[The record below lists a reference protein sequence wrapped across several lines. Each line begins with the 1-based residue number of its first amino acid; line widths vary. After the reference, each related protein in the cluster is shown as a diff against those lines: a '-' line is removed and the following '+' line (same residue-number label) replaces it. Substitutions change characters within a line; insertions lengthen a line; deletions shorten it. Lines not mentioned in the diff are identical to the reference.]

1 MYKVLVS
8 DPIADKGIAILEDAG
23 FDIIY
28 NPYPSNDE
36 LQAYSRDIN
45 AWVVR
50 SGTKILAEYIKNA
63 RNLQVIGRAGVG
75 VDNIDINEATKQ
87 GVIVMNMPD
96 GNIISAAE
104 HTIAMM
110 MSLSRNIQLGHA
122 GILAGEWNR
131 SNLMGSELYGKTLGV
146 VGLGRVGREVIKRS
160 IGLEMKILGCDPFIS
175 ADIIDKEKVKIV
187 DLDELTEKSDYI
199 TLHVPFL
206 ETTNNLFDAKRIS
219 MMKDSA
225 RIINVARGGIVNE
238 SDLAHAL
245 NKGIIAGAAIDV
257 FATDPLEKNIP

>member
-8 DPIADKGIAILEDAG
+8 DPIADKGIAILHDAG
-23 FDIIY
+23 FDVIY
-28 NPYPSNDE
+28 NPNPSNDE
-36 LQAYSRDIN
+36 LQSYSRDIN

-50 SGTKILAEYIKNA
+50 SGTKILAEYLKDA

-110 MSLSRNIQLGHA
+110 MSLSKNIQLGHA

-131 SNLMGSELYGKTLGV
+131 SNLMGSELHGKTLGV

-160 IGLEMKILGCDPFIS
+160 IGLEMKILGHDPFVS
-175 ADIIDKEKVKIV
+175 TDIFNEEKVRIV

-199 TLHVPFL
+199 TIHVPFL
-206 ETTNNLFDAKRIS
+206 ETTNNLFNGNSFTIFLNSFDLL
-219 MMKDSA
+219 
-225 RIINVARGGIVNE
+225 NVIMPDIE
-238 SDLAHAL
+238 
-245 NKGIIAGAAIDV
+245 I
-257 FATDPLEKNIP
+257 